1 MASVVKN
8 SPANTEDLR
17 DKGSFPGSGRS
28 LGEGEGTATH
38 PGVLFL
44 ENPMDRG
51 AWQAAVHS
59 VTELDMTGAT
69 WHARTGLEE
78 AQLAGAESA
87 ALSGTKAQ
95 AH

>member
-1 MASVVKN
+1 M
-8 SPANTEDLR
+8 
-17 DKGSFPGSGRS
+17 DK
-28 LGEGEGTATH
+28 
-38 PGVLFL
+38 
-44 ENPMDRG
+44 G

>member
-8 SPANTEDLR
+8 SPANTEGLR

-28 LGEGEGTATH
+28 LGEGTATH

-51 AWQAAVHS
+51 AWQAAVPS
-59 VTELDMTGAT
+59 VTELDTTGAT

-78 AQLAGAESA
+78 AQPAGAESA

-95 AH
+95 AQ